1 MKQKQKLFFKLFFIL
16 AISILSMIF
25 FQCAAL
31 QEMVKIQ
38 KPTVSV
44 SDVRLTGLNLQKIDL
59 AFDINIQN
67 PNALSATLA
76 GFDYDFQ
83 LGGSS
88 FLTGNQDKQLTIES
102 LGQSQVEIP
111 VSLTFKEIYKTY
123 QSLKNQDST
132 TYKLACGLMFDL
144 PVLGKTRIPVSKS
157 GDVPLL
163 KIPKVNIGSL
173 KLKKLSFSGADL
185 LLNLELDNP
194 NNFSFALDKLNYDF
208 AINNKTWAKGLTQEK
223 LSINKKGKS
232 TVAIPISLNF
242 VQMGR
247 TIYNIVTSNQALN
260 YNLKGDVDLNTS
272 LAMLKKV
279 NLPIN
284 KSGQINILK

>member
-1 MKQKQKLFFKLFFIL
+1 MKQKLNAKIFFLLALSTLITIL
-16 AISILSMIF
+16 

-31 QEMVKIQ
+31 QEMVNIQ
-38 KPTVSV
+38 KPRVTVN
-44 SDVRLTGLNLQKIDL
+44 DVRLTGLNLQKIDL
-59 AFDINIQN
+59 TFDVNIQN

-88 FLTGNQDKQLTIES
+88 FITGRQDKQLTIES
-102 LGQSQVEIP
+102 MGQSKVEIP
-111 VSLTFKEIYKTY
+111 VSLTFKEIYQTY

-132 TYKLACGLMFDL
+132 KYKLACGLMFDL
-144 PVLGKTRIPVSKS
+144 PVLGRTRIPVSKS
-157 GDVPLL
+157 GDVPLI

-173 KLKKLSFSGADL
+173 KLKKISFSGADL
-185 LLNLELDNP
+185 LLNLQLDNP

-232 TVAIPISLNF
+232 RVSIPISLNF
-242 VQMGR
+242 RQMGT
-247 TIYNIVTSNQALN
+247 TIYNIVTGNQALN
-260 YNLKGDVDLNTS
+260 YNLKGNVDLNTS
-272 LAMLKKV
+272 VPMLKNV
-279 NLPIN
+279 SLPIN
-284 KSGQINILK
+284 RSGQINILK

>member
-1 MKQKQKLFFKLFFIL
+1 MKQKSIAKMFKQI
-16 AISILSMIF
+16 AITILSVIL

-31 QEMVKIQ
+31 QEFANIQ
-38 KPTVSV
+38 KPKVTV
-44 SDVRLTGLNLQKIDL
+44 SDVRLTGLNLQKLDL
-59 AFDINIQN
+59 VFDVNIQN

-102 LGQSQVEIP
+102 MGQSKVEIP
-111 VSLTFKEIYKTY
+111 VSLTFKEIYQTY

-132 TYKLACGLMFDL
+132 KYKLACGLMFDL

-173 KLKKLSFSGADL
+173 KMKKLSFTGADL

-194 NNFSFALDKLNYDF
+194 NNFSFAMDKLNYDF
-208 AINNKTWAKGLTQEK
+208 KINNKTWAKGLTQEK
-223 LSINKKGKS
+223 LTINKKGKS
-232 TVAIPISLNF
+232 TVSIPISLNF
-242 VQMGR
+242 MQMGR
-247 TIYNIVTSNQALN
+247 TIYNIITSNQALN
-260 YNLKGDVDLNTS
+260 YNLIGDVNLNTS
-272 LAMLKKV
+272 VPFLKNV

-284 KSGQINILK
+284 NSGQINILK

>member
-1 MKQKQKLFFKLFFIL
+1 MNQKQTFKFFFLVGI
-16 AISILSMIF
+16 IILSIII

-44 SDVRLTGLNLQKIDL
+44 SEVRLTGLNLQKIDL
-59 AFDINIQN
+59 AFDVNIQN

-132 TYKLACGLMFDL
+132 TFKLACGLMFDL

-208 AINNKTWAKGLTQEK
+208 VINNKTWAKGLTQEK

-232 TVAIPISLNF
+232 TVTIPISLNF
-242 VQMGR
+242 MQMGR

-284 KSGQINILK
+284 KTGQINILK

>member
-1 MKQKQKLFFKLFFIL
+1 MHQKLTFKLFFIL
-16 AISILSMIF
+16 AISTLTIIL

-31 QEMVKIQ
+31 QEMVNIQ
-38 KPTVSV
+38 KPRVSV
-44 SDVRLTGLNLQKIDL
+44 NDVRLTGLNLQKINL
-59 AFDINIQN
+59 VFDVNIQN

-88 FLTGNQDKQLTIES
+88 FITGRQDKQLIIES
-102 LGQSQVEIP
+102 MGQSQVEIP
-111 VSLTFKEIYKTY
+111 VSLTFKEIYQTY

-132 TYKLACGLMFDL
+132 NYKLACGLMFDL
-144 PVLGKTRIPVSKS
+144 PVLGRTRIPVSKS
-157 GDVPLL
+157 GDVPLI

-194 NNFSFALDKLNYDF
+194 NNFSFVLDKLNYDF
-208 AINNKTWAKGLTQEK
+208 AINSKTWAKGLTQEK
-223 LSINKKGKS
+223 LSIKKKGKS
-232 TVAIPISLNF
+232 TVSIPLTLNF
-242 VQMGR
+242 MQMGR
-247 TIYNIVTSNQALN
+247 TIYNIITSNKTLN
-260 YNLKGDVDLNTS
+260 YNLIGDVDLNS
-272 LAMLKKV
+272 SIPMMKNV

-284 KSGQINILK
+284 RSGQIKILK